1 MKKILY
7 IVLLAIVFC
16 VNSYAQAPVDLFDP
30 FYEDLSIWEGCGLI
44 NDAPSVRPYP
54 LQEIERL
61 LQIVMEKGD
70 AGQRRKAAEY
80 QARFFQHIF
89 HFGGKAEFNSAWQ
102 SSKNENQFF
111 ITPFGTLNYSLTK
124 LLTISAYLSVN
135 LMNTLDNEN
144 LLPAYSYSQKD
155 IADDAGNIGKL
166 KLLPMFNTSATFGT
180 PEYYITAGL
189 GRTSYGPFHDSGI
202 FISRDAFH
210 AGHFILTINKK
221 KWAYNQVLLLLAATN
236 DHSDHKDRKDSIGPQ
251 KFLASHSIDIRPLT
265 WLSFSIIDTMSYGG
279 RFEPMYLIPF
289 SAFFLGQS
297 VYSFP
302 DNSLIG
308 LSATVKPIRGLRID
322 SAFYVDDIGLN
333 EILKFKDAKWRLAG
347 EFGISYTMP
356 NTHWFSFVD
365 LNYTLVMPYMYT
377 HVDDDD
383 YNKPNY
389 QNYTHHGSPLG
400 TNLDPNSDR
409 IHLKLKFRPLHGLD
423 INLSDTFI
431 RHANTTESITDIEM
445 IKDYLARK
453 YTTDG
458 SVFNHPTIT
467 DRASDGSTAW
477 KNHAFLYTTPFMRQQ
492 TIQYVNQLALDVSC
506 HLPIVKSGGYMLF
519 KFGYVFEA
527 NINPG
532 VRRDIYSATKPE
544 WYGQKMK
551 DITDTDGNIGE
562 AAIRAEAA
570 RQLEQWRKDAI
581 GKQFNHY
588 IRLSAEFAY

>member
-80 QARFFQHIF
+80 QARFFQRPF
-89 HFGGKAEFNSAWQ
+89 HFGGKAEFNFASPDNQ
-102 SSKNENQFF
+102 KQFF

-210 AGHFILTINKK
+210 AGQFIFTVNKP
-221 KWAYNQVLLLLAATN
+221 KWAYNQVLLLLSATN
-236 DHSDHKDRKDSIGPQ
+236 DYKDKRSIGPQ

-265 WLSFSIIDTMSYGG
+265 WLSFSILDTMIYGG

-297 VYSFP
+297 IYDFP

-308 LSATVKPIRGLRID
+308 LSATIKPVKRLRFD
-322 SAFYVDDIGLN
+322 AAFYIDDIGLN
-333 EILKFKDAKWRLAG
+333 EILKFKDAKWRMAG
-347 EFGISYTMP
+347 ECGVEYTMP
-356 NTHWFSFVD
+356 QTHWFSFVD
-365 LNYTLVMPYMYT
+365 LNYTFILPYTYT
-377 HVDDDD
+377 HFNNHDP
-383 YNKPNY
+383 NGSNY
-389 QNYTHHGSPLG
+389 QNYTHHGKNLG
-400 TNLDPNSDR
+400 TNLEPNSDR
-409 IHLKLKFRPLHGLD
+409 IQLKVKFRPLYGLD
-423 INLSDTFI
+423 VNLSDTFI
-431 RHANTTESITDIEM
+431 RHANITESVNDIVM
-445 IKDYLARK
+445 LKDYVSK
-453 YTTDG
+453 QYTTDG
-458 SVFNHPTIT
+458 SSFNYSAVTEPKGKYESQ
-467 DRASDGSTAW
+467 A
-477 KNHAFLYTTPFMRQQ
+477 KKHAFLYTTPFMRQQ

-506 HLPIVKSGGYMLF
+506 HLPIIKSGGYMLF
-519 KFGYVFEA
+519 KLGYVFEA

-532 VRRDIYSATKPE
+532 VRRNIYSPVDSMSGWDKKKIE
-544 WYGQKMK
+544 KMTSAEIQAVK
-551 DITDTDGNIGE
+551 DKAD
-562 AAIRAEAA
+562 
-570 RQLEQWRKDAI
+570 RQLADWRAKAI

-588 IRLSAEFAY
+588 IRLSAEVAY

>member
-7 IVLLAIVFC
+7 IVFFVLALCI
-16 VNSYAQAPVDLFDP
+16 NSYAQAPVDLFDP
-30 FYEDLSIWEGCGLI
+30 FYEDLSIWEGSGLI
-44 NDAPSVRPYP
+44 NDTPSIRPYP
-54 LQEIERL
+54 LQEIERI

-80 QARFFQHIF
+80 QARFFQRAF
-89 HFGGKAEFNSAWQ
+89 HFGGKAEFNFARQ
-102 SSKNENQFF
+102 SKKNENQFF
-111 ITPFGTLNYSLTK
+111 ITPFAKMNYQITKMLTV
-124 LLTISAYLSVN
+124 SAYISFSLFN
-135 LMNTLDNEN
+135 KLDNPS
-144 LLPAYSYSQKD
+144 LLPVDTYSSKD
-155 IADDAGNIGKL
+155 IANDHGTAIGKWNT
-166 KLLPMFNTSATFGT
+166 LPMFNSSITFGT
-180 PEYYITAGL
+180 PEYYLTAGL

-202 FISRDAFH
+202 FISRQAFH
-210 AGHFILTINKK
+210 AGQFIFTVNKS
-221 KWAYNQVLLLLAATN
+221 KWAYNQVLLLLSA
-236 DHSDHKDRKDSIGPQ
+236 SDNGGNGLWPS
-251 KFLASHSIDIRPLT
+251 KFLASHSLDIRPLP
-265 WLSFSIIDTMSYGG
+265 WLTFSIIDSMLYGG
-279 RFEPMYLIPF
+279 RFEPIYLIPF

-297 VYSFP
+297 IYNFP
-302 DNSLIG
+302 DNTVLGMSC
-308 LSATVKPIRGLRID
+308 TVKPVRGLRLD
-322 SAFYVDDIGLN
+322 SALYVDDLGLT
-333 EILKFKDAKWRLAG
+333 EIIRFKSALWRLAG
-347 EFGISYTMP
+347 EFGVSYTMP

-400 TNLDPNSDR
+400 TNLAPNSDR

-423 INLSDTFI
+423 INLSNTFI
-431 RHANTTESITDIEM
+431 RHANTTESITDISM
-445 IKDYLARK
+445 IKDYLARQ

-467 DRASDGSTAW
+467 GRAQNGGTDW
-477 KNHAFLYTTPFMRQQ
+477 KNHAFLYSTPFMRQQ

-532 VRRDIYSATKPE
+532 VRRNIYSPVSAMNGWDK
-544 WYGQKMK
+544 K
-551 DITDTDGNIGE
+551 DIKDMT
-562 AAIRAEAA
+562 AAEIQAVKDKAAEQLADWRA
-570 RQLEQWRKDAI
+570 KAI

>member
-1 MKKILY
+1 MMKKIWY
-7 IVLLAIVFC
+7 IGLLVIGFC
-16 VNSYAQAPVDLFDP
+16 FNSYAQAPVDLFDP
-30 FYEDLSIWEGCGLI
+30 FYEDLAIWEGSGLI
-44 NDAPSVRPYP
+44 NDAPSIRPYP

-61 LQIVMEKGD
+61 LRIVAEKGD
-70 AGQRRKAAEY
+70 AGQQRKAAEY
-80 QARFFQHIF
+80 QARFFQRAF
-89 HFGGKAEFNSAWQ
+89 HFGGKTEFNFASRNSQ
-102 SSKNENQFF
+102 KQFF
-111 ITPFGTLNYSLTK
+111 VAPFGKLNYSLAK
-124 LLTISAYLSVN
+124 LLTISAYLNVT

-180 PEYYITAGL
+180 PEYYFTAGL

-210 AGHFILTINKK
+210 AGQFIFTVNKA
-221 KWAYNQVLLLLAATN
+221 KWAYNQVLLLLSATN
-236 DHSDHKDRKDSIGPQ
+236 DYRSSIGPE
-251 KFLASHSIDIRPLT
+251 KFIASHSIDIRPLP
-265 WLSFSIIDTMSYGG
+265 WLSFSIIDSMMYGG

-297 VYSFP
+297 VYHFP

-308 LSATVKPIRGLRID
+308 LSATVKPIKGLRID

-333 EILKFKDAKWRLAG
+333 EILKFKDAKWRISG
-347 EFGISYTMP
+347 EFGASYTMP
-356 NTHWFSFVD
+356 KTHWFSFVD

-377 HVDDDD
+377 HVDNHDQ
-383 YNKPNY
+383 NKPNY
-389 QNYTHHGSPLG
+389 QNYTHRGSPLG

-409 IHLKLKFRPLHGLD
+409 IQLKVKFRPLYGLD
-423 INLSDTFI
+423 VNLSNTFI
-431 RHANTTESITDIEM
+431 RHANTTESITDISM
-445 IKDYLARK
+445 IKDYLARQ

-467 DRASDGSTAW
+467 SREADGSTGW

-519 KFGYVFEA
+519 KIGYIFEA

-532 VRRDIYSATKPE
+532 VRRNIYSPNDTTKG
-544 WYGQKMK
+544 WYEKS
-551 DITDTDGNIGE
+551 IDTIGE
-562 AAIRAEAA
+562 ENIRAEAA
-570 RQLEQWRKDAI
+570 RQLEQWRRDAV

-588 IRLSAEFAY
+588 IRLSAEVAY

>member
-80 QARFFQHIF
+80 QARFFQRPF
-89 HFGGKAEFNSAWQ
+89 HFGGKAEFNFASPDNQ
-102 SSKNENQFF
+102 KQFF

-210 AGHFILTINKK
+210 AGQFIFTVNKP
-221 KWAYNQVLLLLAATN
+221 KWAYNQVLLLLSATN
-236 DHSDHKDRKDSIGPQ
+236 DYKDKRSIGPQ

-265 WLSFSIIDTMSYGG
+265 WLSFSILDTMIYGG

-297 VYSFP
+297 IYDFP
-302 DNSLIG
+302 DNS
-308 LSATVKPIRGLRID
+308 
-322 SAFYVDDIGLN
+322 
-333 EILKFKDAKWRLAG
+333 
-347 EFGISYTMP
+347 
-356 NTHWFSFVD
+356 
-365 LNYTLVMPYMYT
+365 
-377 HVDDDD
+377 
-383 YNKPNY
+383 
-389 QNYTHHGSPLG
+389 
-400 TNLDPNSDR
+400 
-409 IHLKLKFRPLHGLD
+409 
-423 INLSDTFI
+423 
-431 RHANTTESITDIEM
+431 
-445 IKDYLARK
+445 
-453 YTTDG
+453 
-458 SVFNHPTIT
+458 
-467 DRASDGSTAW
+467 
-477 KNHAFLYTTPFMRQQ
+477 
-492 TIQYVNQLALDVSC
+492 
-506 HLPIVKSGGYMLF
+506 
-519 KFGYVFEA
+519 
-527 NINPG
+527 
-532 VRRDIYSATKPE
+532 
-544 WYGQKMK
+544 
-551 DITDTDGNIGE
+551 
-562 AAIRAEAA
+562 
-570 RQLEQWRKDAI
+570 
-581 GKQFNHY
+581 
-588 IRLSAEFAY
+588 

>member
-80 QARFFQHIF
+80 QARFFQRPF
-89 HFGGKAEFNSAWQ
+89 HFGGKAEFNFASPDNQ
-102 SSKNENQFF
+102 KQFF
-111 ITPFGTLNYSLTK
+111 ITPFGTLNYSLMK
-124 LLTISAYLSVN
+124 FLTMSAYLSVN
-135 LMNTLDNEN
+135 LMNTLDNES

-166 KLLPMFNTSATFGT
+166 KLLPAFNTSATFGT
-180 PEYYITAGL
+180 AEYYFTAGL

-236 DHSDHKDRKDSIGPQ
+236 DHKGSIGPQ
-251 KFLASHSIDIRPLT
+251 KFLASHSIDIRPLN

-365 LNYTLVMPYMYT
+365 LNYTFVMPYMYT

-383 YNKPNY
+383 YHKPNY

-423 INLSDTFI
+423 INLSNTFI
-431 RHANTTESITDIEM
+431 RHANTTESITDISM
-445 IKDYLARK
+445 IKDYLARQ

-467 DRASDGSTAW
+467 GRAQNGGTDW
-477 KNHAFLYTTPFMRQQ
+477 KNHAFLYSTPFMRQQ
-492 TIQYVNQLALDVSC
+492 TIQYVNQLALDISC

-532 VRRDIYSATKPE
+532 VRRNIYSPVSTMNGWDK
-544 WYGQKMK
+544 K
-551 DITDTDGNIGE
+551 DIKDMT
-562 AAIRAEAA
+562 AAEIQAVKDKAAEQLADWRA
-570 RQLEQWRKDAI
+570 KAI

>member
-1 MKKILY
+1 MKKILCA
-7 IVLLAIVFC
+7 VLLFAAVYQIHLF
-16 VNSYAQAPVDLFDP
+16 AQAPVDLFDP

-80 QARFFQHIF
+80 QARFFQRPF
-89 HFGGKAEFNSAWQ
+89 HFGGKAEFNFASPDNQ
-102 SSKNENQFF
+102 KQFF

-210 AGHFILTINKK
+210 AGQFIFTVNKA

-389 QNYTHHGSPLG
+389 QNYTHRGSPLA

-423 INLSDTFI
+423 INLSNTFI
-431 RHANTTESITDIEM
+431 RHANTTESITDISM

-492 TIQYVNQLALDVSC
+492 TIQYINQLALDVSC
-506 HLPIVKSGGYMLF
+506 HLPILKSGGYMLF
-519 KFGYVFEA
+519 KLGYVFEA

-532 VRRDIYSATKPE
+532 VRNNLYAPSDTTKG
-544 WYGQKMK
+544 W
-551 DITDTDGNIGE
+551 TDKSIAQIGE
-562 AAIRAEAA
+562 AAIRQEAD
-570 RQLEQWRKDAI
+570 RQLADWRAKAI

-588 IRLSAEFAY
+588 IRLSAEVAY